1 MQYWVP
7 FSNYRIDGNGS
18 IKVADFGLAED
29 VYTKTYFREDGSSSV
44 LVPFKW
50 MPPESLEEGVFSEK
64 SDVVS
69 HCFREIVPK
78 VGLNEVPRKAWAM
91 TCILT

>member
-1 MQYWVP
+1 MHVRSIYVFDSLIDTVHHAPLTYFQT
-7 FSNYRIDGNGS
+7 RIDSNGS

-29 VYTKTYFREDGSSSV
+29 VYTKTYFRQDSSSSV

-69 HCFREIVPK
+69 D
-78 VGLNEVPRKAWAM
+78 L
-91 TCILT
+91 